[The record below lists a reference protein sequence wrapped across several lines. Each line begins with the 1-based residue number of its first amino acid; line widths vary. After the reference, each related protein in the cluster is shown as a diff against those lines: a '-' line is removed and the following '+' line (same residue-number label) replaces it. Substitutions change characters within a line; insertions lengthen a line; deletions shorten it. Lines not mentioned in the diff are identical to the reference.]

1 MLFLLYDYLIF
12 HMIINSTFQIHS
24 SHRSPDIITSDSSSL
39 STSHSSLSG
48 TSSSTSISTS
58 SSNNINIFQT
68 TLSNYNSLSRYS
80 DNFIPLLNGPTFTD
94 QLTLQS
100 QLDLLTS
107 TSSNGLSYYDT
118 PLPLQQPLTPLTTS
132 PTVLGTCIN
141 SPWRSLRFIATAI
154 SIGTQGDIYAV
165 GQDGRLYHF
174 DFLDNT
180 WQHISGDYDI
190 GTITK
195 VAVDV
200 DGLPIVVCSNG
211 NVYQINTNNMKWE
224 KLPGCATDISIGRN
238 GDVFKIGCDVRVNG
252 FGVYKLIRDNNN
264 KQRKRS
270 WRCQRENFCVE
281 CDTCSD
287 DVSAH
292 DDAYWFRLSG
302 SGVRVS
308 AGPFGNAYVVTASG
322 VLMEYNDGKWKEVL
336 IGANVRDVACSN
348 DNEVYYVDNYAN
360 VFRIADRNGHVF
372 QLCGVAK
379 AIDVGPYSQPIV
391 IGIDGDVYTSSKFN
405 FN

>member
-1 MLFLLYDYLIF
+1 
-12 HMIINSTFQIHS
+12 MIIQSSLQIHS
-24 SHRSPDIITSDSSSL
+24 SHRTSPDIITSDSSSL

-107 TSSNGLSYYDT
+107 TSSNGFSYYDT
-118 PLPLQQPLTPLTTS
+118 PLPLQQPLTTLTSS

-141 SPWRSLRFIATAI
+141 SPWHSLRFIATAI
-154 SIGTQGDIYAV
+154 SISAQGDIYAV
-165 GQDGRLYHF
+165 GKDGRLYHF
-174 DFLDNT
+174 DFLDNAWT
-180 WQHISGDYDI
+180 HISGDYDI

-211 NVYQINTNNMKWE
+211 NVYYININNMKWE
-224 KLPGCATDISIGRN
+224 KLPGCATDISVGRN

-264 KQRKRS
+264 NMKQRKRS
-270 WRCQRENFCVE
+270 WRCQHENFC
-281 CDTCSD
+281 DTTCND
-287 DVSAH
+287 DVNAH
-292 DDAYWFRLSG
+292 DDVNDAYWFRLSG

-336 IGANVRDVACSN
+336 IGAGVRDVACSN

-360 VFRIADRNGHVF
+360 VFRVADRNGHVF

-391 IGIDGDVYTSSKFN
+391 IGVDGDVYTSSKFN